1 MNTLSTL
8 MGLSSTGKGTQIG
21 CCECTHRVLLVLT
34 EGTVRARLGLAGR
47 SHMEQSC
54 ELAVGVKCGML
65 KTAVLCL

>member
-8 MGLSSTGKGTQIG
+8 MGLSSTGEGTQIG
-21 CCECTHRVLLVLT
+21 CCECSHRVLCVLAWALQ
-34 EGTVRARLGLAGR
+34 EGG
-47 SHMEQSC
+47 HMEQSS